1 MRISHPSSRRH
12 RRAFT
17 IVETM
22 IVMAFALG
30 IAISATVV
38 YGSATSSD
46 RVEQAQVW
54 LGQTAQTA
62 RQSYAS
68 SADFSTLT
76 QASATQ
82 DNLFPSA
89 AMAGGGNGPT
99 NPWGGDF
106 AISGVTSSMGPA
118 LVITYDQV
126 PIADCAKIASVMA
139 NSAIEITVGGTAVA
153 DGPGS
158 TQSVPAMAAACD
170 AEQQTSGTDLMQFF
184 FLKRA

>member
-1 MRISHPSSRRH
+1 MRISHSSSRHH

-82 DNLFPSA
+82 DSLFPSA
-89 AMAGGGNGPT
+89 AMAGGNGPT

-139 NSAIEITVGGTAVA
+139 NSAVEITVGGTEVA
-153 DGPGS
+153 NGPGS
-158 TQSVPAMAAACD
+158 TQSVPAIAAACD
-170 AEQQTSGTDLMQFF
+170 AEQQSGGTDLMQFF